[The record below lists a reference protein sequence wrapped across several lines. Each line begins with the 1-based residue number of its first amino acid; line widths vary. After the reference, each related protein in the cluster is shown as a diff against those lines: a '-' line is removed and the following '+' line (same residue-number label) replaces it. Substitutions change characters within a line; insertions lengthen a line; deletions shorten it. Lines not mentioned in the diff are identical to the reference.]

1 MGRDRLVNG
10 LTQTLALWLTLLLLV
25 AVVRHVAVVWVA
37 LGSGLVGAVLLGQWH
52 RRRARPDTAVGS
64 FTGAVLWPV
73 VVAAVILAIGIV
85 ADARSAYE

>member
-1 MGRDRLVNG
+1 MGRDRLVLG
-10 LTQTLALWLTLLLLV
+10 LAQTLALWLALLVLV

-37 LGSGLVGAVLLGQWH
+37 VGSGLVGAVLLGQWH
-52 RRRARPDTAVGS
+52 QRRARPDSATGS

-73 VVAAVILAIGIV
+73 VLAAVILAIGIV